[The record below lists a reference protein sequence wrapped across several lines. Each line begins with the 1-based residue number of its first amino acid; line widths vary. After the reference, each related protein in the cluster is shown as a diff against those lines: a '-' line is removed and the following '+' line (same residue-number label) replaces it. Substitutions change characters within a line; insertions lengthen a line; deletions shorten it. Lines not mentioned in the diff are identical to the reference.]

1 MQVSEYRKCVDYSNT
16 TQNELR
22 FFENEQDFRIYYPLG
37 NMYPNKY
44 SEQLLKLPFTCLSEN
59 NIVEKEW
66 FNERLQD
73 QQIKY
78 AIEYLQVDAL
88 KKFVKRNHTSV
99 VLFMNPFFHLF
110 YTIYPIQKNIE
121 ATKQIIQILV
131 DNYDDHYNLIT
142 KLQIVKKED
151 KFVLNLMYDFLPE
164 DENNVCSICLK
175 TEPKKF
181 LIHTCTCK
189 TPAHANCLIELNKY
203 KKLDTCMVCKTK
215 YKINEPIART
225 MSGIIINEVL
235 DETIYFPFHDMYYA
249 PLLNNPQLEKYSGM
263 SRLTMAVMYLQVE
276 RVKELLQKQDVLD
289 ELPNYYFGYPAYK
302 QTPIHAL
309 CTGNFPTN
317 ASMSFKSN
325 VPKYV
330 KILKMLL
337 DTNKIDKYATD
348 AFGKTA
354 YDIVIEN
361 NKHKRIFLSLGLFE
375 S

>member
-22 FFENEQDFRIYYPLG
+22 FYENEQDFRIYYPLG
-37 NMYPNKY
+37 NVYPDKY
-44 SEQLLKLPFTCLSEN
+44 NEQLLKLPFTCSSEN
-59 NIVEKEW
+59 RIVEKEW
-66 FNERLQD
+66 FHERLQD
-73 QQIKY
+73 QQIEY
-78 AIEYLQVDAL
+78 AIKYLQVDAL
-88 KKFVKRNHTSV
+88 KKFVKRNHTS

-121 ATKQIIQILV
+121 ATKQIIQILF

-142 KLQIVKKED
+142 KLQFVKQED
-151 KFVLNLMYDFLPE
+151 KFVLNLMYDLLPE
-164 DENNVCSICLK
+164 DEDNVCSICLK

-181 LIHTCTCK
+181 LIHTCACK
-189 TPAHANCLIELNKY
+189 TPAHANCLIDLNKY

-225 MSGIIINEVL
+225 MSGIIINKVL

-249 PLLNNPQLEKYSGM
+249 PLRSNPSLEKYSGM
-263 SRLTMAVMYLQVE
+263 SRLTMAIMYLQVE
-276 RVKELLQKQDVLD
+276 RVKELLQEQDVLD

-317 ASMSFKSN
+317 ASMSFKEN
-325 VPKYV
+325 IPKYV
-330 KILKMLL
+330 KILKLL
-337 DTNKIDKYATD
+337 SDTNKIDKYATD

-354 YDIVIEN
+354 CDIVIEN
-361 NKHKRIFLSLGLFE
+361 NTRLFLWIGLFK